1 MAGPSDAEHDAI
13 DRALAVLGLSGRPT
27 WDEIRAAYRTL
38 VRASHP
44 DVARTDAATARTA
57 AINEAFA
64 ALQRR
69 TDDGRALLPERPPPP
84 SPPAAQPAVVLRSRP
99 GDVYVNLLEAAHEL
113 GDVCYLDPEAGLI
126 QILLTDQGAA
136 GAHLLI
142 DVDRDQ
148 HPPRVAFTLESADA
162 SVPPIADVVGELAT
176 HLRGSPTWRSAE
188 RAPKAVARFR
198 TRLASKL
205 SG

>member
-1 MAGPSDAEHDAI
+1 MAGPSNAEHDAI
-13 DRALAVLGLSGRPT
+13 DRALGVLGLSGRPS

-44 DVARTDAATARTA
+44 DVARTDAATATTA

-64 ALQRR
+64 ELQRR
-69 TDDGRALLPERPPPP
+69 TDDGRSRLPDRPPHDL
-84 SPPAAQPAVVLRSRP
+84 PAAQPAVVLRSRP

-162 SVPPIADVVGELAT
+162 AVPPIADVVGELAT
-176 HLRGSPTWRSAE
+176 HLRGIADME
-188 RAPKAVARFR
+188 I
-198 TRLASKL
+198 
-205 SG
+205 G